1 MGSTPHSTVAAAG
14 VYCVMTMKQITRKEF
29 DRLLPRHSR
38 LEELM
43 GAQIEWYANVARTLI
58 GTIAVTPVGR
68 SWNFAV
74 LERNRLGTYQVC
86 DVGDNFFN
94 LRQTVTQFHH
104 AVAAARHYSPHLPFG
119 AE

>member
-1 MGSTPHSTVAAAG
+1 
-14 VYCVMTMKQITRKEF
+14 MKRITREEF

-38 LEELM
+38 LEALM
-43 GAQIEWYANVARTLI
+43 GAQIEWYANTARTLI
-58 GTIAVTPVGR
+58 GAIALTPVGR

-74 LERNRLGTYQVC
+74 LKRNRLGAFQVC

-94 LRQTVTQFHH
+94 LRQMVAQFHQ
-104 AVAAARHYSPHLPFG
+104 AVAAQHHSSPDVPFN